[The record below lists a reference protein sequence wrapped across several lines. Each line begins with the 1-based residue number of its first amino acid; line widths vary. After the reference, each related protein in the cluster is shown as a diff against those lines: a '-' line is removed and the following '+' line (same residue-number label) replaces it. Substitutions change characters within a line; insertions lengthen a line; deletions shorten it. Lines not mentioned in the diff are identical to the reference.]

1 MNPDSE
7 ELYAL
12 LSEVKQSGCSKE
24 TTGPI
29 FFLFNHSLL
38 LSYIW
43 IATLD
48 DESIAY
54 FYFVYVYN
62 FFLKN

>member
-24 TTGPI
+24 TTSPI
-29 FFLFNHSLL
+29 FFHFNHSLL

-43 IATLD
+43 TATLD
-48 DESIAY
+48 DKPIVY
-54 FYFVYVYN
+54 FYFVHVYN

>member
-1 MNPDSE
+1 M
-7 ELYAL
+7 LCFL
-12 LSEVKQSGCSKE
+12 KLSSQDVPRKPQA
-24 TTGPI
+24 P